1 MKKLPLPLFKVHM
14 PDGVHKALNK
24 VIYSGFIGQGKYVDK
39 FEKKLSSYFNNP
51 NLLTVNAATSAIHL
65 ALRLCDVKNNDE
77 VIENHNSDDFKLKQ
91 IFKLRGIYDK
101 IDEKSKNN
109 TWKYL
114 QALIGL
120 TEEYI
125 IIKKTNTHI

>member
-1 MKKLPLPLFKVHM
+1 MNTTTIIKKFNTLANSFLVQLSPLVGTTYLYYFKKLCKYNAIAPINYFVENIYQYKE
-14 PDGVHKALNK
+14 KIINK
-24 VIYSGFIGQGKYVDK
+24 D
-39 FEKKLSSYFNNP
+39 EHYF
-51 NLLTVNAATSAIHL
+51 
-65 ALRLCDVKNNDE
+65 KNNDE

-125 IIKKTNTHI
+125 IIKKPNTHI